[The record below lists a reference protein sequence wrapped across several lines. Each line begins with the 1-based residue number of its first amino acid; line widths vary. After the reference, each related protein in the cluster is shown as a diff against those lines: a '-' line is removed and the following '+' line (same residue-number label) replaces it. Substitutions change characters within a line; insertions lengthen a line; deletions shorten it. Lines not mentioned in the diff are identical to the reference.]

1 MMRSVLITEMDSSSV
16 NAAASS
22 AEKEYLFTA
31 MPVNR
36 AVISLAVPT
45 VISQIITVVYNMAD
59 TFFIGQMNDP
69 NQVAAATISMP
80 LFIFMTALAN
90 LFGIGGASLIARLLG
105 AGKPDK
111 AKEVSAFCF
120 YGGLLSAAVFGAA
133 VGIFNEQI
141 LILCGA
147 RGMTL
152 EYAKGYVFYTL
163 TLGAVPTV
171 LTTLLTNLVRSEGA
185 AAAASFGA
193 ILGCI
198 VNIALD
204 PIFVLPWGLNMGA
217 AGAGAATA
225 ISNAA
230 GLAFFICYIIK
241 KRGKTVLGL
250 NPALLSH
257 SREHAGAV
265 LRIGA
270 PSALQYALTVV
281 AVSAQMNFVAKYGN
295 EAVAAV
301 GITKKLDQLPLY
313 FSIGA
318 ANGMLPLI
326 GYNYA
331 AKKFKRTEDSFRFGC
346 IISLSFALFCVVIY
360 EIFAPGLAS
369 LFIKNEATVKYAA
382 AFLRRMVLAMP
393 LMSLCY
399 PLIIKFQ
406 AMGKAKESIT
416 VSILRKGVLDIPLYF
431 MMDALFPLY
440 GCMWVQPIVDTL
452 SLGVAAVLNRRI
464 VRHDESTRLEAEKNA
479 E

>member
-1 MMRSVLITEMDSSSV
+1 MKKQLNRSELLGSLPVKRAVLMQILPAIASQMVALAYGIADTYFVGLLNDPDKTAAV
-16 NAAASS
+16 TVANAAF
-22 AEKEYLFTA
+22 L
-31 MPVNR
+31 M
-36 AVISLAVPT
+36 L
-45 VISQIITVVYNMAD
+45 
-59 TFFIGQMNDP
+59 
-69 NQVAAATISMP
+69 
-80 LFIFMTALAN
+80 TALSN

-111 AKEVSAFCF
+111 AREVSVFCF

-133 VGIFNEQI
+133 VGLFNERI
-141 LILCGA
+141 LLLCGA

-217 AGAGAATA
+217 AGAGA
-225 ISNAA
+225 
-230 GLAFFICYIIK
+230 
-241 KRGKTVLGL
+241 
-250 NPALLSH
+250 
-257 SREHAGAV
+257 V

-301 GITKKLDQLPLY
+301 GITKKLDQLPLF
-313 FSIGA
+313 FSIGV

-369 LFIKNEATVKYAA
+369 LFIKNEVTVKYAA

>member
-1 MMRSVLITEMDSSSV
+1 MKKQLNRSELLGSLPVKRAVLMQILPAIASQMVALAYGIADTYFVGLLNDPDKTAAV
-16 NAAASS
+16 TVANAAF
-22 AEKEYLFTA
+22 L
-31 MPVNR
+31 M
-36 AVISLAVPT
+36 L
-45 VISQIITVVYNMAD
+45 
-59 TFFIGQMNDP
+59 
-69 NQVAAATISMP
+69 
-80 LFIFMTALAN
+80 TALSN

-111 AKEVSAFCF
+111 AREVSVFCF

-133 VGIFNEQI
+133 VGIFNERI
-141 LILCGA
+141 LLLCGA

-225 ISNAA
+225 ISNAV

-241 KRGKTVLGL
+241 QRGRTVLGL

-301 GITKKLDQLPLY
+301 GITKKLDQLPLF
-313 FSIGA
+313 FSIGV

-331 AKKFKRTEDSFRFGC
+331 AKK
-346 IISLSFALFCVVIY
+346 
-360 EIFAPGLAS
+360 
-369 LFIKNEATVKYAA
+369 
-382 AFLRRMVLAMP
+382 
-393 LMSLCY
+393 
-399 PLIIKFQ
+399 
-406 AMGKAKESIT
+406 
-416 VSILRKGVLDIPLYF
+416 RK
-431 MMDALFPLY
+431 
-440 GCMWVQPIVDTL
+440 
-452 SLGVAAVLNRRI
+452 
-464 VRHDESTRLEAEKNA
+464 
-479 E
+479 

>member
-1 MMRSVLITEMDSSSV
+1 MKKQLNRSELLGSLPVKRAVLMQILPAIASQMVALAYGIADTYFVGLLNDPDKTAAV
-16 NAAASS
+16 TVANAAF
-22 AEKEYLFTA
+22 L
-31 MPVNR
+31 M
-36 AVISLAVPT
+36 L
-45 VISQIITVVYNMAD
+45 
-59 TFFIGQMNDP
+59 
-69 NQVAAATISMP
+69 
-80 LFIFMTALAN
+80 TALSN

-111 AKEVSAFCF
+111 AREVSVFCF

-133 VGIFNEQI
+133 VGLFNERI
-141 LILCGA
+141 LLLCGA

-225 ISNAA
+225 ISNAV

-241 KRGKTVLGL
+241 QRGKTVLGL

-301 GITKKLDQLPLY
+301 GITKKLDQLPLF
-313 FSIGA
+313 FSIGV

-331 AKKFKRTEDSFRFGC
+331 AKKFKRTEDSFPLRMHH
-346 IISLSFALFCVVIY
+346 LTVIC
-360 EIFAPGLAS
+360 
-369 LFIKNEATVKYAA
+369 
-382 AFLRRMVLAMP
+382 AFLR
-393 LMSLCY
+393 C
-399 PLIIKFQ
+399 
-406 AMGKAKESIT
+406 
-416 VSILRKGVLDIPLYF
+416 DI
-431 MMDALFPLY
+431 
-440 GCMWVQPIVDTL
+440 
-452 SLGVAAVLNRRI
+452 
-464 VRHDESTRLEAEKNA
+464 
-479 E
+479 

>member
-1 MMRSVLITEMDSSSV
+1 MKKQMNRSELLGSLPVKRAVLMQILPAIASQMVALAYGIADTYFVGLLNDPDKTAAV
-16 NAAASS
+16 TVANAAF
-22 AEKEYLFTA
+22 L
-31 MPVNR
+31 M
-36 AVISLAVPT
+36 L
-45 VISQIITVVYNMAD
+45 
-59 TFFIGQMNDP
+59 
-69 NQVAAATISMP
+69 
-80 LFIFMTALAN
+80 TALSN

-111 AKEVSAFCF
+111 AREVSVFCF

-133 VGIFNEQI
+133 VGLFNERI
-141 LILCGA
+141 LLLCGA

-171 LTTLLTNLVRSEGA
+171 LTTLLTNLVRS
-185 AAAASFGA
+185 
-193 ILGCI
+193 
-198 VNIALD
+198 ALD
-204 PIFVLPWGLNMGA
+204 PLFVLPWGLNMGA

-225 ISNAA
+225 ISNAV

-241 KRGKTVLGL
+241 QRGKTVLGL

-257 SREHAGAV
+257 SHEHAGAV

-301 GITKKLDQLPLY
+301 GITKKLDQLPLF
-313 FSIGA
+313 FSIGV

-369 LFIKNEATVKYAA
+369 LFIKNEVTVKYAA

>member
-1 MMRSVLITEMDSSSV
+1 MKCKTYLGGIRVKKQLNRSELLGSLPVKRAVLMQILPAIASQMVALAYGIADTYFVGLLNDPDKTAAV
-16 NAAASS
+16 TVANAAF
-22 AEKEYLFTA
+22 L
-31 MPVNR
+31 M
-36 AVISLAVPT
+36 L
-45 VISQIITVVYNMAD
+45 
-59 TFFIGQMNDP
+59 
-69 NQVAAATISMP
+69 
-80 LFIFMTALAN
+80 TALSN

-204 PIFVLPWGLNMGA
+204 PIFVLSWGLNMGA
-217 AGAGAATA
+217 AGAATA

-464 VRHDESTRLEAEKNA
+464 VRQDESTCLEAEKNA

>member
-1 MMRSVLITEMDSSSV
+1 MKKQLNRSELLGSLPVKRAVLMQILPAIASQMVALAYGIADTYFVGLLNDPDKTAAV
-16 NAAASS
+16 TVANAAF
-22 AEKEYLFTA
+22 L
-31 MPVNR
+31 M
-36 AVISLAVPT
+36 L
-45 VISQIITVVYNMAD
+45 
-59 TFFIGQMNDP
+59 
-69 NQVAAATISMP
+69 
-80 LFIFMTALAN
+80 TALSN

-111 AKEVSAFCF
+111 AREVSVFCF

-141 LILCGA
+141 LLLCGA

-217 AGAGAATA
+217 AGAGA
-225 ISNAA
+225 
-230 GLAFFICYIIK
+230 
-241 KRGKTVLGL
+241 
-250 NPALLSH
+250 
-257 SREHAGAV
+257 V

-301 GITKKLDQLPLY
+301 GITKKLDQLPLF
-313 FSIGA
+313 FSIGV

-369 LFIKNEATVKYAA
+369 LFIKNEVTVKYAA

>member
-1 MMRSVLITEMDSSSV
+1 M
-16 NAAASS
+16 
-22 AEKEYLFTA
+22 
-31 MPVNR
+31 
-36 AVISLAVPT
+36 
-45 VISQIITVVYNMAD
+45 
-59 TFFIGQMNDP
+59 
-69 NQVAAATISMP
+69 
-80 LFIFMTALAN
+80 
-90 LFGIGGASLIARLLG
+90 
-105 AGKPDK
+105 
-111 AKEVSAFCF
+111 
-120 YGGLLSAAVFGAA
+120 SAAVFGAA
-133 VGIFNEQI
+133 VGIFNERI
-141 LILCGA
+141 LLLCGA

-204 PIFVLPWGLNMGA
+204 PLFVLPWGLNMGA

-225 ISNAA
+225 ISNAV

-241 KRGKTVLGL
+241 QRGKTVLGL

-301 GITKKLDQLPLY
+301 GITKKLDQLPLF
-313 FSIGA
+313 FSIGV

-369 LFIKNEATVKYAA
+369 LFIKNEVTVKYAA